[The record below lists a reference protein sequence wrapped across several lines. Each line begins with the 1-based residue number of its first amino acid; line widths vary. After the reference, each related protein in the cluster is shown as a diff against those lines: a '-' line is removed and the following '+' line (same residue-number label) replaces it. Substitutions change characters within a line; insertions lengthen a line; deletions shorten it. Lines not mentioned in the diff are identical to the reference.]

1 MSESCPLYYTLF
13 YTKNQPLQPPFRQ
26 KPLINVNF
34 LSPLLPL
41 PFGAPPAKNPRPSH
55 LVIPPGVPP
64 PLAPFFPLFI
74 TLLCKERAAMR
85 RPPRLPFS
93 SFTALLYKEKQPTYA
108 PPPWLPCAKG
118 AGMRSMTEGL
128 SALFPICHTK
138 TDLLIPSVSLCSTPP
153 LTIRGGMGG
162 RQPPPRH
169 MALLCKERQRKP
181 HPNHGSLMQRAS
193 AQAALLIMAP
203 LYWGCLRQL
212 SPTPWLPC
220 ATGAVSASRT
230 PTMAPLCKGSCQ
242 RS

>member
-34 LSPLLPL
+34 LSPFCPFPSEPL
-41 PFGAPPAKNPRPSH
+41 PRKIRARHILSY
-55 LVIPPGVPP
+55 PPGVPP
-64 PLAPFFPLFI
+64 SLASFFPPFFPLFI

-153 LTIRGGMGG
+153 LTIRGGIK
-162 RQPPPRH
+162 RARRRTIAP
-169 MALLCKERQRKP
+169 LCKGSCQCKP
-181 HPNHGSLMQRAS
+181 HPNHGSLVQRELS
-193 AQAALLIMAP
+193 AQHD
-203 LYWGCLRQL
+203 
-212 SPTPWLPC
+212 
-220 ATGAVSASRT
+220 
-230 PTMAPLCKGSCQ
+230 
-242 RS
+242 